1 MRISMFDA
9 ARVTLNTY
17 PFIRFRSLEER
28 LGIVGFALMLLFV
41 LCQPLL
47 AHDFKVGDIEIDHP
61 WSRATPEGAKVA
73 AGYVVIKNH
82 GSAADR
88 LVSATG
94 EIAGRTEIHEMAVD
108 AQGVMTMRPLGGGL
122 EIPADGQVELKP
134 GSFHIMFLDLQRG
147 AKEGET
153 FKGMLTFEKAGS
165 VEVEY
170 TVQAI
175 GGEAGHS
182 GHGHDHGHDG
192 AGGDDGHDGHDG

>member
-1 MRISMFDA
+1 MGILVLGA

-17 PFIRFRSLEER
+17 PFNRFRSFEER
-28 LGIVGFALMLLFV
+28 TGVIGFALMLLFA
-41 LCQPLL
+41 LCQPLW

-108 AQGVMTMRPLGGGL
+108 AQGVMTMRPLAEGL
-122 EIPADGQVELKP
+122 EIPAGGQAELKP
-134 GSFHIMFLDLQRG
+134 GSFHIMFLNLQRG

-170 TVQAI
+170 AVQAM
-175 GGEAGHS
+175 GGEPGHN

-192 AGGDDGHDGHDG
+192 GGDDGHDG

>member
-1 MRISMFDA
+1 MRIFVLDA
-9 ARVTLNTY
+9 ARGAFNTY
-17 PFIRFRSLEER
+17 PFTRFCSFEER
-28 LGIVGFALMLLFV
+28 IGVVGFALMLLFA

-47 AHDFKVGDIEIDHP
+47 AHDFKVGDIEIYHP

-73 AGYVVIKNH
+73 AGYVVIRNH

-94 EIAGRTEIHEMAVD
+94 EIAGRTELHEMAVD
-108 AQGVMTMRPLGGGL
+108 AQGVMTMRPLADGL
-122 EIPADGQVELKP
+122 EIPAGGQAELKP

-170 TVQAI
+170 TVQAM
-175 GGEAGHS
+175 GGAPGHN
-182 GHGHDHGHDG
+182 GHGHDQEHG
-192 AGGDDGHDGHDG
+192 GGSDDDGHDG

>member
-1 MRISMFDA
+1 MRIFMLDA
-9 ARVTLNTY
+9 ARVTLDTY
-17 PFIRFRSLEER
+17 PFTRFRSFEER
-28 LGIVGFALMLLFV
+28 IGAVGFALMLLFV
-41 LCQPLL
+41 LCQPLW
-47 AHDFKVGDIEIDHP
+47 AHDFKVADIEIDHL

-73 AGYVVIKNH
+73 AGYVVIRNH
-82 GSAADR
+82 GAAADR

-108 AQGVMTMRPLGGGL
+108 AQGVMTMRPLGEGL
-122 EIPADGQVELKP
+122 EIPAGGQAELKP

-153 FKGMLTFEKAGS
+153 FKGTLTFEKAGS

-170 TVQAI
+170 AVRAM
-175 GGEAGHS
+175 GSKPGHN

-192 AGGDDGHDGHDG
+192 GGDDGHDG